1 VTPSRPV
8 TATGSP
14 PVAAGTRPP
23 RPRRGGLA
31 RREER
36 AGFVLIAPTVAVIAL
51 VALFPLVWALSL
63 SLQEIRLI
71 DIGGVGILGD
81 FTVAN
86 YVDVLTAPGFWEAM
100 WTTAVYTLGSTLG
113 SLAAGLAVALALRP
127 RFRGRAAVRGLVL
140 LPYVAPVVAVTFVWM
155 VLLSP
160 QFGLVNHWGQ
170 RLLGWDEPIPFL
182 SQSST
187 ALTTVV
193 AFEIWRYFPF
203 AFLFLTARLQAVPR
217 DMEEAALVDGATPLQ
232 KFRYILLPQ
241 LVPTLGVLFVLR
253 AIFTFNKFDDV
264 YLLTGGGAGTEIIS
278 VRVYEFLT
286 ARSDVGA
293 AAAQAVVLAVILAA
307 FIAIQLRLMRGRGE
321 VSA

>member
-1 VTPSRPV
+1 MTV
-8 TATGSP
+8 TGSP
-14 PVAAGTRPP
+14 PATAGTRPP

-36 AGFVLIAPTVAVIAL
+36 AGFALIAPTVAVIAL

-63 SLQEIRLI
+63 SLQQIRLI

-100 WTTAVYTLGSTLG
+100 WTTTVYTLGSTLG
-113 SLAAGLAVALALRP
+113 SLAVGLAVALALRP
-127 RFRGRAAVRGLVL
+127 RFRGRSAVRGLVL
-140 LPYVAPVVAVTFVWM
+140 LPYVAPVVAVTFVWT

-187 ALTTVV
+187 ALATVI

-241 LVPTLGVLFVLR
+241 LIPTLGVLFVLR

-286 ARSDVGA
+286 ARNDVGA

-307 FIAIQLRLMRGRGE
+307 FIALQLRLMRGRGE